1 MPGQKLGGIKN
12 TYTLN
17 SLPGQTQDK
26 ASGASPPCQSQ
37 EKCANTPS
45 TSGAIQ
51 VARRDNPARRAAR
64 AKRRKRDGGAKEAGY
79 DSFPNDDFLFEEAK
93 EESKESQSGSI
104 IENAS
109 PSLENI
115 SSWEELEAVERSMDW
130 RQLYT
135 FRRAYVGIKKP
146 KFVAQD
152 ERWVIQQ
159 VTVAKQSTCLG
170 VLYLALLYT
179 EQILLPVDI
188 IRYSKAEPICTY
200 NYTYSMAILSPRWV
214 RLEKLPYSTPIIDSG
229 KSPKNIQANVWQC
242 CFTFLCAHLCVSI

>member
-1 MPGQKLGGIKN
+1 MPGQKLGGIKH
-12 TYTLN
+12 THVLN
-17 SLPGQTQDK
+17 SLSGQTQDK

-45 TSGAIQ
+45 TSGVIH
-51 VARRDNPARRAAR
+51 VVLRDNHAR
-64 AKRRKRDGGAKEAGY
+64 AKRRKRDGGVKEAGY

-93 EESKESQSGSI
+93 EEGKESQSGSV

-109 PSLENI
+109 LSLENI

-152 ERWVIQQ
+152 ERWVIQK

-179 EQILLPVDI
+179 EQKLLPVDI
-188 IRYSKAEPICTY
+188 IRYSKARHWRACTCMYIQLYTQYGHPITQ
-200 NYTYSMAILSPRWV
+200 V
-214 RLEKLPYSTPIIDSG
+214 GSTG
-229 KSPKNIQANVWQC
+229 KTTLQHS
-242 CFTFLCAHLCVSI
+242 HH